1 MRNKLMVGVVIAFIV
16 LAGVL
21 AACAPAAPQATEPPK
36 TQATEPPK
44 AQPTSSSGSAPA
56 VDSAALVNS
65 RCSTCHNLDRVKA
78 AKKTPA
84 QWKENVTRMVGK
96 GAKLNADEQAA
107 VVDYLAKTYGP

>member
-1 MRNKLMVGVVIAFIV
+1 MRNKLMLGLVVAFIV

-21 AACAPAAPQATEPPK
+21 AACAPAAPQA
-36 TQATEPPK
+36 
-44 AQPTSSSGSAPA
+44 QPTSPAGSAPA
-56 VDSAALVNS
+56 GDGAALVNS
-65 RCSTCHNLDRVKA
+65 RCTACHNLDRVKQ

-84 QWKENVTRMVGK
+84 QWKETVTRMVGK